1 MDIRFVDNE
10 KNIAKNLGS
19 PRYVNHR
26 IYTEDLIGVFLSKRA
41 IKMNKGNLH
50 YTNIFWFFNH
60 FYFFLRGFA
69 VGFTILEFSKA
80 HMFRSYYQSIKPM
93 FGEDNVSLLLTDTD
107 SIIMNVRNFTRREIF
122 ERLSPIMDYSNLP
135 IDHEFYDD
143 SRKQVPGYFK
153 VKK

>member
-1 MDIRFVDNE
+1 M
-10 KNIAKNLGS
+10 
-19 PRYVNHR
+19 
-26 IYTEDLIGVFLSKRA
+26 
-41 IKMNKGNLH
+41 
-50 YTNIFWFFNH
+50 
-60 FYFFLRGFA
+60 
-69 VGFTILEFSKA
+69 GFTILEFSKA